1 MQAVVVQHAKV
12 GRTRVT
18 ESNNIKI
25 KTLRKAEGSFED
37 KYLRI
42 DLRKFH
48 LLMRQK
54 IEIHVLIIAGLSR
67 LCRSRVFVLLAIYI
81 PMKSIVPKPLW
92 FVPIAALALLGA
104 GCFSPAPEAPPTVA
118 PTPVKPAPS
127 APTPSEPTPSEPAPS
142 TPSGYELPE
151 IDATWQTYT
160 NNALGFSF
168 PVPGSIRTGMG
179 DEYRFES
186 DAKMKDGCYF
196 DEQTD
201 AGTEKRVA
209 IDGRNSVH
217 ECDGSRRRQPILHV
231 SVCDQVW
238 FFIRASIFTKRAVNG
253 DNYDEPACRGK
264 IVFLSAVASSS
275 CRPTLKRISIK
286 S

>member
-1 MQAVVVQHAKV
+1 MRITNRAGRGLRVSSSVGRCARKSRRNVRCRVQAVVVQHAKV

-209 IDGRNSVH
+209 IDGRNSVA
-217 ECDGSRRRQPILHV
+217 RMRWIPP
-231 SVCDQVW
+231 
-238 FFIRASIFTKRAVNG
+238 
-253 DNYDEPACRGK
+253 PA
-264 IVFLSAVASSS
+264 AD
-275 CRPTLKRISIK
+275 TTRISMRP
-286 S
+286 SLVLHTRFYLHQARGEWRQL